1 MMAALLDSVADAGAR
16 LAIAARSV
24 GGTINF
30 DPRAALHRDTAAPL
44 AVPGRESAN
53 GHCRMIETQGG
64 WLAVNLPRED
74 DRLSVPAWTGS
85 DVRGSPWQTIT
96 DAARDR
102 SAADLLEQA
111 ALLHLPVAHVG
122 ETVLRYPIR
131 LRSVARS
138 RRQGPTAVDLS
149 ALWAGPFCA
158 GLLADAGIDVTRIES
173 TTRPDPTVRTSPK
186 LDRRINGNKRRVA
199 MAIDDPALFTLIADT
214 DILITS
220 GRPHALE
227 RIGLSPARLLAANP
241 DLIWVAV
248 TAHGWHGQDGIR
260 VGFGDD
266 CAAAGGLIA
275 WYEGCPHF
283 IGDALADPLTGLLA
297 AISALEALGK
307 EKAGLIDA
315 SLAQSAAHFAQRIA
329 AA

>member
-1 MMAALLDSVADAGAR
+1 MMAALLDSMADAGVR
-16 LAIAARSV
+16 LVNAARV
-24 GGTINF
+24 LGGTISF

-44 AVPGRESAN
+44 AVAGVQSAN
-53 GHCRMIETQGG
+53 GHCRMIETHGD

-74 DRLSVPAWTGS
+74 DRLSVPAWTGR
-85 DVRGSPWQTIT
+85 DVWRDPWQTIT
-96 DAARDR
+96 DAARNG

-111 ALLHLPVAHVG
+111 ALLHLPVAQVG
-122 ETVLRYPIR
+122 ETVLRQPMR
-131 LRSVARS
+131 LRNVARS
-138 RRQGPTAVDLS
+138 RRLAPTAVDLS

-173 TTRPDPTVRTSPK
+173 TTRPDPTARTSPN
-186 LDRRINGNKRRVA
+186 LDRRINGNKRRVP
-199 MAIDDPALFTLIADT
+199 MAIDDPTLFALIADAE
-214 DILITS
+214 ILITS

-227 RIGLSPARLLAANP
+227 RIGLSPARLFTANP
-241 DLIWVAV
+241 DLIWVAI
-248 TAHGWHGQDGIR
+248 TAHGWDGLNGVR

-266 CAAAGGLIA
+266 CAAAGGLVA
-275 WYEGCPHF
+275 WSEGCPHF

-297 AISALEALGK
+297 ATFALEALGN

-315 SLAQSAAHFAQRIA
+315 SLAQSAAHFGQRIA